1 MTLTGPTNSCSNGS
15 EPLIFTFKFKPQFCN
30 LTMLLCDRWRSPVLT
45 QSFWM
50 STKEPMASSLFLTS
64 PSSGKPSER
73 FIHLADL
80 ALHCLRSGPG
90 GDQNPGVVGGV
101 GCGGGGAYLMT
112 DLCMLIL
119 CFDIGCF
126 NLSMKCMQYGSCE
139 KGHSGIKWDGHHFLP
154 LYTDVCTQTAPQ
166 CCCGFISFSFCF
178 FVIG

>member
-50 STKEPMASSLFLTS
+50 STKEPMASSLFSIS
-64 PSSGKPSER
+64 PSSGKPPER
-73 FIHLADL
+73 FIHLVGL
-80 ALHCLRSGPG
+80 APCCLRSGTG
-90 GDQNPGVVGGV
+90 GDQNR
-101 GCGGGGAYLMT
+101 GGGGGGGTYLMT

-126 NLSMKCMQYGSCE
+126 NSSMKCTQYGSCE
-139 KGHSGIKWDGHHFLP
+139 KGRSGIKWEGHHFLP
-154 LYTDVCTQTAPQ
+154 LYTDVCTQTAPPL
-166 CCCGFISFSFCF
+166 CCLSFTSFSFSF